1 MKKRIYFI
9 FTALLFLS
17 QNINAQDFQLSE
29 ANVRRWN
36 AGQKRSGY
44 SYDYTFHLEARKN
57 LKNIEIKGV
66 WFDSLFYETKT
77 FIGNEEQSS
86 CFNLAKGDQ
95 ILIKTKVQ
103 FVPNELE
110 QYVSNHITP
119 KTSTPIIKGIKYK
132 ALIFYCNKGK
142 RRYHIVP
149 EIENLPQIY
158 MP

>member
-1 MKKRIYFI
+1 MKKRIYLI
-9 FTALLFLS
+9 FTALLFLT

-29 ANVRRWN
+29 ANVRRSN

-44 SYDYTFHLEARKN
+44 SYDYSFHLEARKN

-86 CFNLAKGDQ
+86 CFNLKKGDQ
-95 ILIKTKVQ
+95 ILIKTRVQ

-110 QYVSNHITP
+110 QYVSNHIPP
-119 KTSTPIIKGIKYK
+119 KTSTPIIKGMKYK
-132 ALIFYCNKGK
+132 ALIYYCSNGK